1 MVPAGEISHRHLLVN
16 QTQECPQFKIL
27 EECNRT
33 QGLLRL
39 LLRLQ
44 RFVWRLELT
53 LSNGYIFS
61 FQNGDILDEQRL

>member
-1 MVPAGEISHRHLLVN
+1 MVPAGEISHRHLLVG

-33 QGLLRL
+33 QG